1 MRHIVQRMHA
11 ITSLFVNQYCLY
23 AQYLH
28 VYSLIFTLLGT
39 GAFLAIEA
47 EPPEIL

>member
-11 ITSLFVNQYCLY
+11 ITGLFVNQYCLY
-23 AQYLH
+23 TQYLH
-28 VYSLIFTLLGT
+28 VYSLIFTLLET

-47 EPPEIL
+47 EPSEIL